1 MAQLVK
7 NPPAMRG
14 DLVSIPGS
22 GRSPGKGK
30 GYPLQLFLGFPGGSA
45 GKEFACSGRDLG
57 SIPGLGRSPGGGHGN
72 PLQCSCLE
80 NPRDRGAWWAAVH
93 GAAESRTRL
102 SDSVQQL
109 GLQEGLISGPSLQ
122 HICRYH
128 SFLPTHGFQG
138 SGCGYVFAG
147 PHFRHQLASATSP
160 PASGLSRAWTED
172 FPSSR
177 SCRGGTYTRLLWNLT
192 TTPRYLG
199 HSLLGKGCVISL
211 MWEILPSCP

>member
-102 SDSVQQL
+102 SDSVQR
-109 GLQEGLISGPSLQ
+109 SSA
-122 HICRYH
+122 CRRA
-128 SFLPTHGFQG
+128 SSQALPFNTSADTTVFSPLMG
-138 SGCGYVFAG
+138 S
-147 PHFRHQLASATSP
+147 
-160 PASGLSRAWTED
+160 
-172 FPSSR
+172 
-177 SCRGGTYTRLLWNLT
+177 RGQDVDT
-192 TTPRYLG
+192 
-199 HSLLGKGCVISL
+199 SLLAPTSGIN
-211 MWEILPSCP
+211 